1 MSEGPGVPPGRPAV
15 AQLVAQ
21 LVVQAAALIGQ
32 EAALARAELRI
43 TARQAVGGGILL
55 TAAAVAGGSAW
66 LAFLA
71 AVILGIGVALPWWAA
86 ALITGGGLATVG
98 GALAALAVRRLSRV
112 PRGLPVA
119 AGSLRED
126 LRELQS
132 AVRQAQR

>member
-1 MSEGPGVPPGRPAV
+1 MSEEPGAAPGRPPV
-15 AQLVAQ
+15 GQLLAQLA
-21 LVVQAAALIGQ
+21 VQAAALLGQ

-86 ALITGGGLATVG
+86 ALITGGGLAALG
-98 GALAALAVRRLSRV
+98 GALAILAIRRLSRV

-132 AVRQAQR
+132 AVRQAQQ

>member
-1 MSEGPGVPPGRPAV
+1 MSEEPGAAPGRPAV
-15 AQLVAQ
+15 GQLVAQ
-21 LVVQAAALIGQ
+21 LAVRAAALLGQ

-43 TARQAVGGGILL
+43 TARQAVGGGVLL

-86 ALITGGGLATVG
+86 ALITGGGLAALG
-98 GALAALAVRRLSRV
+98 GVLAALAVRRLSRV

-119 AGSLRED
+119 TGSLRED

-132 AVRQAQR
+132 AVRQSHR

>member
-1 MSEGPGVPPGRPAV
+1 MSEEPGAAPGRPAV
-15 AQLVAQ
+15 GQLVAQ
-21 LVVQAAALIGQ
+21 LAVRAAALLGQ

-43 TARQAVGGGILL
+43 TARQAVGGGVLL
-55 TAAAVAGGSAW
+55 TAAVVAGGSAW

-86 ALITGGGLATVG
+86 ALITGGGLAALG
-98 GALAALAVRRLSRV
+98 GVLAALAVRRLSRV

-119 AGSLRED
+119 TGSLRED

-132 AVRQAQR
+132 AVRQSHR

>member
-1 MSEGPGVPPGRPAV
+1 MSEQPRAPPRRPAV
-15 AQLVAQ
+15 GELAAQLA
-21 LVVQAAALIGQ
+21 VQAAALLGQ
-32 EAALARAELRI
+32 ETALARAELRM

-55 TAAAVAGGSAW
+55 AVAMALGGSAW

-86 ALITGGGLATVG
+86 ALITGGGLAALG
-98 GALAALAVRRLSRV
+98 GVLAALAVRRLSRV

-119 AGSLRED
+119 TESLRED

-132 AVRQAQR
+132 AVRQAQQ

>member
-1 MSEGPGVPPGRPAV
+1 MSKEPGAAPGCPA
-15 AQLVAQ
+15 AGQLIVQ
-21 LVVQAAALIGQ
+21 LAAQAAALLGQ

-55 TAAAVAGGSAW
+55 TAAAVAAGSAW

-86 ALITGGGLATVG
+86 ALITGGGLATLG

-132 AVRQAQR
+132 AVRQAHL

>member
-1 MSEGPGVPPGRPAV
+1 MNEDPGTAPGRPAV
-15 AQLVAQ
+15 AGLVAQ
-21 LVVQAAALIGQ
+21 LAVQAAALLVQ

-43 TARQAVGGGILL
+43 TARQAVSGGVLL

-71 AVILGIGVALPWWAA
+71 AIILGIGVALPWWAA
-86 ALITGGGLATVG
+86 ALITGGGLAALG

-112 PRGLPVA
+112 PRGLPVV

-132 AVRQAQR
+132 AVRQAHQ

>member
-1 MSEGPGVPPGRPAV
+1 VSEQPRAPPRRPAV
-15 AQLVAQ
+15 GELAAQLA
-21 LVVQAAALIGQ
+21 VQAAALLGQ
-32 EAALARAELRI
+32 ETALARAELRM

-55 TAAAVAGGSAW
+55 AVAMALGGSAW

-86 ALITGGGLATVG
+86 ALITGGGLAALG
-98 GALAALAVRRLSRV
+98 GVLAALAVRRLSRV

-119 AGSLRED
+119 TESLRED

-132 AVRQAQR
+132 AVRQAQQ

>member
-1 MSEGPGVPPGRPAV
+1 MSDQPGAPPRRPA
-15 AQLVAQ
+15 AGQLAAE
-21 LVVQAAALIGQ
+21 LAVQAAALLGQ
-32 EAALARAELRI
+32 ETALARAELRM

-55 TAAAVAGGSAW
+55 AAAVALGGSAW

-86 ALITGGGLATVG
+86 ALITGGGLAALG
-98 GALAALAVRRLSRV
+98 AALAALAVRRLSRV

-119 AGSLRED
+119 TGSLRED

-132 AVRQAQR
+132 AVRQAQQ